1 MVVGVHPADQGT
13 ITLMSDAVFR
23 NLVTCA
29 VARVLKTAYYY
40 SSSSDE
46 IHWLL
51 VTVSDVRLS
60 RGC

>member
-1 MVVGVHPADQGT
+1 MVGGVHPADQGT
-13 ITLMSDAVFR
+13 ITLLSDAVFR

-29 VARVLKTAYYY
+29 VARVLKTAYWY

-46 IHWLL
+46 IDWLL